1 MVRPCS
7 KSFYKE
13 LLLEKCNSLVSLG
26 ENSFLAVFLVLP
38 QGAGKTTLDV
48 CEQYVM
54 SFTSHRVK

>member
-26 ENSFLAVFLVLP
+26 LILLS
-38 QGAGKTTLDV
+38 QS
-48 CEQYVM
+48 C
-54 SFTSHRVK
+54 SSVKQSKEP